1 MCWSCK
7 DNKERIASYLKH
19 YVLDCNESKDFHSD
33 CYAEMDELAECIE
46 KLIKSL
52 VNDILKEHGLIK
64 AQE

>member
-7 DNKERIASYLKH
+7 DSKERIASYLKN
-19 YVLDCNESKDFHSD
+19 YLLDYNQSKNFDSD

-46 KLIKSL
+46 RLIDSR
-52 VNDILKEHGLIK
+52 VNDILKEKGLIK